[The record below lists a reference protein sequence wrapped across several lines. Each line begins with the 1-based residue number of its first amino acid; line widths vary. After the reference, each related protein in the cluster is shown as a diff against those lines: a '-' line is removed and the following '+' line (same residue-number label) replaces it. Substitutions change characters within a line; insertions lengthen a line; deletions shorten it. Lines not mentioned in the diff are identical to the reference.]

1 MLTFNWL
8 SFEKE
13 EISETV
19 HKEHS
24 RATCPGAGEGRVE
37 EKGGEEWWEWG
48 GREGQNAFSLGLFM
62 LSKSYYCFT
71 YYKIK

>member
-48 GREGQNAFSLGLFM
+48 GEGGTECLLLRPFHAF
-62 LSKSYYCFT
+62 
-71 YYKIK
+71 

>member
-24 RATCPGAGEGRVE
+24 RATCPEAGEGRVE
-37 EKGGEEWWEWG
+37 EKGGEGMVGGGG
-48 GREGQNAFSLGLFM
+48 GRG
-62 LSKSYYCFT
+62 
-71 YYKIK
+71 